1 MASPPV
7 TKPLGKECSNL
18 LRAHLPHFQ
27 ERPTDGKPNQQA
39 LVASLLKLWLTT
51 SRVLSAP
58 ARSNSIATGSAD
70 RSCLERMFISSSRQ
84 DAMSCGVIECRGNGV
99 PQALAQQGAAVAAP
113 SPHIFAHAPRR
124 L

>member
-7 TKPLGKECSNL
+7 TKPLGKECSNS
-18 LRAHLPHFQ
+18 LRAHLPNFQ

-58 ARSNSIATGSAD
+58 ARSNSIVTGSAD
-70 RSCLERMFISSSRQ
+70 RSCLERVVREEDRFHAGLSRTPGK
-84 DAMSCGVIECRGNGV
+84 SVVRN
-99 PQALAQQGAAVAAP
+99 
-113 SPHIFAHAPRR
+113 RR
-124 L
+124 SKSLSHRMRRRKL